1 MISELFNSV
10 YTGTGATVN
19 PVMLGLSLATS
30 LLLGLALS
38 FVYRYRT
45 LYTKEFVITL
55 TILPSLLAVIIFLV
69 NGSLGTSVAV
79 AGTFGLVRFRSAAGG
94 SRELLSLFLAMTI
107 GLSTGM
113 GYLLLGIIST
123 LIFLI
128 VWLIL
133 EKMTF
138 FSSGQTVRYLT
149 LNLSKRQENDR
160 MISHI
165 LQKSCQEF
173 DLISVKSSK
182 NGNDLKLTYQIN
194 LVSDD
199 QDITLTNTLL
209 EKLENVDISLTKN
222 AKKKK
227 NL

>member
-1 MISELFNSV
+1 MTELFNSV
-10 YTGTGATVN
+10 YTGVGATVN
-19 PVMLGLSLATS
+19 PLMLALSLLTS
-30 LLLGLALS
+30 LLLGYALAS
-38 FVYRYRT
+38 VYRYKT

-79 AGTFGLVRFRSAAGG
+79 AGTFGLVRFRSASGG

-113 GYLLLGIIST
+113 GYLLLGILST
-123 LIFLI
+123 LIFLL
-128 VWLIL
+128 VWLLL

-149 LNLSKRQENDR
+149 LSFGRKFQDDEVLNG
-160 MISHI
+160 I
-165 LQKSCQEF
+165 LNQFCQ
-173 DLISVKSSK
+173 DYNLISIKTGK
-182 NGNDLKLTYQIN
+182 NGNELKLIYHIN
-194 LVSDD
+194 LKNDSDD
-199 QDITLTNTLL
+199 ILLTRKIL
-209 EKLENVDISLTKN
+209 EYGNNIDVSITKN

-227 NL
+227 TL